1 MDRLIQ
7 VFCRTIQSTD
17 ITKHRSGMI
26 GILYVICLLA
36 LFSCAST
43 PSATNGDLG
52 VINLSG
58 DYPTRRV
65 DLKEIA
71 DVEYVA
77 LETTD
82 SSLLTSMC
90 ADFSIS
96 EKYIITSDMYTGDIF
111 FFTRSGEFIR
121 KINMSGN
128 GPGEYI
134 NLQQLAV
141 DLETEECFVYDLHR
155 KKVFIYSFEGEYKR
169 SIPWM
174 IANLYPWY
182 NYNEDYLIGYHNSF
196 SHKLLRC
203 SDTHPFY
210 VMSKKDGKLI
220 PLNLKV
226 PDGISSTLTIIKEK
240 LNNGDIYVSQPSLPI
255 HPLLMNGDEALIAEF
270 SLDTL
275 YSFKEERLTPIAV
288 KIPSARST
296 TPPTIIVP
304 ELYTDSFLLFR
315 VVSMYYDKSNH
326 YKSYEDSDIL
336 IWNRKMNQV
345 EKWEI
350 YNSDMDA
357 TMSRYPVT
365 IREAF
370 SDKNMGLLFYTAETL
385 ITLNNEGKL
394 KGKLKDV
401 ASKLQDEED
410 NKILL
415 IAKYKQ

>member
-1 MDRLIQ
+1 MSDCLMRWNNIMKHH
-7 VFCRTIQSTD
+7 TD
-17 ITKHRSGMI
+17 MI
-26 GILYVICLLA
+26 RILYVVCLLA
-36 LFSCAST
+36 FVGCVST
-43 PSATNGDLG
+43 PPAANDGLG

-90 ADFSIS
+90 ANFCIS
-96 EKYIITSDMYTGDIF
+96 DKYIVTSDMYTGDIF
-111 FFTRSGEFIR
+111 FFTRSGKFVR
-121 KINMSGN
+121 KVNRLGN
-128 GPGEYI
+128 GPEEYSY
-134 NLQQLAV
+134 LQDMVA
-141 DLETEECFVYDLHR
+141 DFETEECFVYDLYK
-155 KKVFIYSFEGEYKR
+155 KKVDIYSFEGIYKR

-174 IANLYPWY
+174 IANLYPWH
-182 NYNEDYLIGYHNSF
+182 NYNKDYLIGYHGSF
-196 SHKLLRC
+196 SHKTYRC
-203 SDTHPFY
+203 TDTHPFY
-210 VMSKKDGKLI
+210 FMSKKDGRLI
-220 PLNLKV
+220 PLNLMV

-240 LNNGDIYVSQPSLPI
+240 LTTGDIYINRPSLPI
-255 HPLLMNGDEALIAEF
+255 FPFLMNGDEALIAEF

-275 YSFKEERLTPIAV
+275 YSFKGERLTPIAV
-288 KIPSARST
+288 KTPSARST

-326 YKSYEDSDIL
+326 YKPYQESDML
-336 IWNRKMNQV
+336 IWNRKTNQV

-357 TMSRYPVT
+357 AMLRYPLT
-365 IREAF
+365 RLNAF
-370 SDKNMGLLFYTAETL
+370 SDKNMGVAFYTAERL
-385 ITLNNEGKL
+385 ITLYNEGKL
-394 KGKLKDV
+394 KGRLKEV